1 MSPDAIIAG
10 LRRANRAVAMVVGL
24 SLLAVSVFIIAEVV
38 LRRFGLAIGGS
49 DEIAGYVMAGVSSWG
64 LGFGLMELAHVRID
78 LLRQRL
84 RPGAQVWMDLLAMLA
99 LLATSA
105 VISVQGWPVVAKSL
119 ERGSRANTPLET
131 PLWIPQLIWFG
142 GWLWFTAT
150 AAALIVCAVLLVR
163 RGSADEARAA
173 IGVTDE
179 IAEALK

>member
-1 MSPDAIIAG
+1 MTAEAIIAA
-10 LRRANRAVAMVVGL
+10 LRWANRAVAMAVGV
-24 SLLAVSVFIIAEVV
+24 SLLAVSLFIIAEVV

-49 DEIAGYVMAGVSSWG
+49 DEISGYVMAGVSSWG

-84 RPGAQVWMDLLAMLA
+84 RPMGQVWMDLLALLA

-105 VISVQGWPVVAKSL
+105 VITVQGWPVVAKSL
-119 ERGSRANTPLET
+119 TRGSTANTPLET
-131 PLWIPQLIWFG
+131 PLWIPQAIWFG

-150 AAALIVCAVLLVR
+150 AAVLIVCAAWLLRQGRV
-163 RGSADEARAA
+163 EAASAA

-179 IAEALK
+179 VEAALR